1 MNARPEARE
10 HLLNYLDEGVEIPL
24 ATEDVIFDI
33 DPAHA
38 LNNDLIYLKDTLKLI
53 TDLLDRLH
61 VS

>member
-1 MNARPEARE
+1 MNDRPEARE
-10 HLLNYLDEGVEIPL
+10 HLLNYLDDVEIPL
-24 ATEDVIFDI
+24 ATEEVIFDN

-61 VS
+61 IA